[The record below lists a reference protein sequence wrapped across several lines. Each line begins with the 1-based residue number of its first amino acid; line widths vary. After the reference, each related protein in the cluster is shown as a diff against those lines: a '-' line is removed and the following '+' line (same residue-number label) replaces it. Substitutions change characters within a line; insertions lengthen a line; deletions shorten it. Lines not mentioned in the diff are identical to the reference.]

1 MFIPSGCLNL
11 ISSTGVTLEPSDSAY
26 HGVSMVI
33 QKNINKNTD
42 SLHNLDTNQ
51 GPNTRHV
58 KNI

>member
-11 ISSTGVTLEPSDSAY
+11 ISSTGATLEPSDSAY

-33 QKNINKNTD
+33 QKNINKNSD